1 MTRFRVRW
9 MDRAGEIHSRE
20 REAETAAMIELEY
33 QTRGDRIL
41 DIRPVRFRGAGF
53 RNRVKNRFNHTLTP
67 RLTHREV
74 HQLFYELG
82 VILTAG
88 VPILV
93 AVGML
98 RREPHRIAVEK
109 FLGELESGLKQG
121 GSLSDLLVKRASEYD
136 FARIVPILRMGERT
150 GRLGESCRTV
160 ARNLD
165 QWLRIQAEISS
176 SLIYPAILTATG
188 LAAVYMLMV
197 YVIPRFKD
205 VLAGFQV
212 TLPWYA
218 RVLFRCSE
226 VLSTHHDVIIG
237 TLILLLTALL
247 FLLRRPG
254 FRDRGRQFV
263 NRLPVIRNIRFAAEN
278 VRFVSALSH
287 LLEGGVPILPTVE
300 LAAGNFSDR
309 ATRIHL
315 DQVTNDLKRGRR
327 LGESMEDIGVFPSV
341 MTNMIRVGEESGTLA
356 GVSAELRDLLSRRFL
371 LRMRRIMSLLEPLI
385 ILLVAGFVALLV
397 LSVLPIITNL
407 GVANG

>member
-9 MDRAGEIHSRE
+9 VDRAGEIHSRA
-20 REAETAAMIELEY
+20 REAESAATLELEY
-33 QTRGDRIL
+33 ETRGERIL
-41 DIRPVRFRGAGF
+41 DIRPVRFRGLGF
-53 RNRVKNRFNHTLTP
+53 RNRVKNRFNLTLTS

-98 RREPHRIAVEK
+98 RREPHRIAVGK
-109 FLGELESGLKQG
+109 FLTDLESGLKQG
-121 GSLSDLLVKRASEYD
+121 GSLSDLLVKRESEYD
-136 FARIVPILRMGERT
+136 FVRIVPILRMGERT

-176 SLIYPAILTATG
+176 SLIYPAILAVTG

-197 YVIPRFKD
+197 YVIPRFND
-205 VLAGFQV
+205 VIAGFQV

-218 RVLFRCSE
+218 RWLFRCSA
-226 VLSTHHDVIIG
+226 VLSAHHDLMIG
-237 TLILLLTALL
+237 SLILLLTAIL

-254 FRDRGRQFV
+254 FRDQGRQFV
-263 NRLPVIRNIRFAAEN
+263 YRLPVIRNIRFAAEN

-287 LLEGGVPILPTVE
+287 LLEGGVPILSTVE
-300 LAAGNFSDR
+300 LAAGNFTDR
-309 ATRIHL
+309 STRDHL
-315 DQVTNDLKRGRR
+315 SQVIDDLKRGRR
-327 LGESMEDIGVFPSV
+327 LGESMEDTGAFPPV

-356 GVSAELRDLLSRRFL
+356 RVSAELRDLLNRRFL
-371 LRMRRIMSLLEPLI
+371 LRMRRIMGLLEPLI
-385 ILLVAGFVALLV
+385 ILMVAGFVALLV

-407 GVANG
+407 GAANG